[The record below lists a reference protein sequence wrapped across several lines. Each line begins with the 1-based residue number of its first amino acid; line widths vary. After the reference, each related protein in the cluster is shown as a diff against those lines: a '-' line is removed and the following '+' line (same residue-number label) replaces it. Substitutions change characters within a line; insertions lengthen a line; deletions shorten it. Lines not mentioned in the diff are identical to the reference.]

1 MSQKEKEQELD
12 QSLPAIPEDF
22 RAVIM
27 YGMTKE
33 EALAIMRAVKSVG
46 PSMHEVA
53 FAMSTETNI
62 QWPLGQLVAELS
74 EEHRMM
80 KEYRA
85 AHGKESIVS

>member
-1 MSQKEKEQELD
+1 MSQKEKEQALD

-46 PSMHEVA
+46 PSMQEVA

-62 QWPLGQLVAELS
+62 HWPLGQLVAELS

-85 AHGKESIVS
+85 ARTKDSK

>member
-1 MSQKEKEQELD
+1 MNQKEKEQEID
-12 QSLPAIPEDF
+12 RSLPPIPEGF
-22 RAVIM
+22 RAVIL

-33 EALAIMRAVKSVG
+33 EALAIMRAVKSAS
-46 PSMHEVA
+46 PSMQDVA

-62 QWPLGQLVAELS
+62 KWPLGQLVAELS

-85 AHGKESIVS
+85 AHTTDSR